1 MFSAMKARGCPTNPK
16 PRFDRLDTQACD
28 DGWDLAPDE
37 APPPATEITIDKTRS
52 IITRNDSS
60 DVPFDQSINPY
71 RGCEHGCPYCFARPS
86 HAYLGLSPGLDF
98 ETRLFAKPEAPSLL
112 DKELR
117 NPRYRCRIIAIG
129 TNTDPYQP
137 IENRYRIMRGCLEV
151 LSAFQHPVSIVTKG
165 ALVTRD
171 IDLLGPMAERKLAV
185 VGISLTTLNR
195 DLSRRLEPRAAPPAA
210 RLEAIRRLSA
220 AGIPVVVMVAPIIPA
235 LTDHELEAILAA
247 ARRSGA
253 TMATH
258 ILLRLPNEVAD
269 LFARWLDE
277 HFPDKAR
284 HVMSLVSQSRGGK
297 AYDSTWG
304 TRMSGTGPHAEML
317 AQRFKVAAA
326 RLGLT
331 GRILDLDT
339 TRFRPPPKAGD
350 QLALF

>member
-1 MFSAMKARGCPTNPK
+1 MKSRGCPSNPK
-16 PRFDRLDTQACD
+16 PRFDRLAAEACD

-37 APPPATEITIDKTRS
+37 APPPVTEVMNDCTRS
-52 IITRNDSS
+52 IITRNDSP

-98 ETRLFAKPEAPSLL
+98 ETRLFAKPEAPALL

-117 NPRYRCRIIAIG
+117 HPRYRCRVIAIG

-137 IENRYRIMRGCLEV
+137 IENRRRIMRGCLEV
-151 LSAFQHPVSIVTKG
+151 LSAFHHPVSITTKG

-171 IDLLGPMAERKLAV
+171 IDVLAPMAERNLAI
-185 VGISLTTLNR
+185 VGISLTTLDR
-195 DLSRRLEPRAAPPAA
+195 DLSRRLEPRAAPPAM
-210 RLEAIRRLSA
+210 RLDAIRRLSG
-220 AGIPVVVMVAPIIPA
+220 AGIPVAVLVAPVIPS
-235 LTDHELEAILAA
+235 LTDHELEAILSA
-247 ARRSGA
+247 ARDAGA

-258 ILLRLPNEVAD
+258 ILLRLPHEVAE
-269 LFARWLDE
+269 LFTRWLEE

-304 TRMSGTGPHAEML
+304 TRLSGTGPHAEML
-317 AQRFKVAAA
+317 AQRFKVAAS

-331 GRILDLDT
+331 RRIIDLDT
-339 TRFRPPPKAGD
+339 ARFRPPPKAGD